1 MDRSIDFPSRQTLYT
16 AARSRHLPIRV
27 PLRIYNSSFPRVH
40 PFIESIVSPTHAKI
54 PFELAQRDER
64 HSPCPSPRLDSNL
77 LTSKRREGDY
87 NLVPLSLGGM
97 TQHDSFF
104 CKSAVAQSSPLM
116 VSAPRLSTYGRDHV
130 IPFPIHAGVLG
141 ILGEHVEF
149 HVGMH
154 GTAFSAAPS
163 MLSEADPLR
172 FQPCINSS
180 SIDIRLSPHT
190 IELSDSNNL
199 SRMACIASQR

>member
-1 MDRSIDFPSRQTLYT
+1 LSLAKSMACPNPIYSNRGNSQIMHCFFWFSAKVSRFGQFDRLPFKADALHR
-16 AARSRHLPIRV
+16 RHVRAIPIRV

-40 PFIESIVSPTHAKI
+40 LFIESIVSPTHAKI

-104 CKSAVAQSSPLM
+104 CKLAAAQSSPLM
-116 VSAPRLSTYGRDHV
+116 VSALSPRLSTYGRDHV
-130 IPFPIHAGVLG
+130 IP
-141 ILGEHVEF
+141 
-149 HVGMH
+149 
-154 GTAFSAAPS
+154 SPS
-163 MLSEADPLR
+163 PS
-172 FQPCINSS
+172 
-180 SIDIRLSPHT
+180 
-190 IELSDSNNL
+190 
-199 SRMACIASQR
+199 